1 MRMQTSKGTGM
12 PVKSRTFVD
21 RFAVGFTEFVLA
33 QRFLVILLTLVG
45 VFALAT
51 QAKHLT
57 FENNYRVFFSDE
69 NPELQAFENLQATY
83 TQTDNVFFFVKP
95 KDGRDVF
102 EPETMTAV
110 AEITEEGWQLPYS
123 IRVDSITNFQYTYA
137 EEDDLIVEDLVYDP
151 GSLTE
156 EEFAEKRAV
165 ALAEPILV
173 RQLVTEDGT
182 ATAVNI
188 TLQFPQISN
197 DEVPEVAFAARE
209 IRERMAAKYP
219 DLEFAISGG
228 GLLNMAFME
237 SGLADNTTLV
247 PLMFLVV
254 IILSFVTVRSF
265 SATISLFLVIV
276 LSVLVT
282 VGAAGVMRIPLT
294 PISLSS
300 LIVVL
305 TLAVADGIHILLTF
319 RQNMQKGMAKRE
331 ALIDAIRVN
340 FLAVGITSLTTIV
353 GFMALNFSD
362 SPPFWHLGNMS
373 AVGIFAAWALS
384 VTFFPAMLSLLPA
397 KAAVREDYVDRHT
410 VMDRFADFIL
420 PRRNIF
426 AVLALGGVVAL
437 VAMIPRMELNDQ
449 WTKYFGERIEFR
461 RDTDVISQHFG
472 LFTVEFSVE
481 ANGPGGIYE
490 PEYLERLDAFAS
502 WLETQPNVAHVYS
515 LSDIMKRLNK
525 NLNADDPSFYRL
537 PDDREL
543 AAQYLLLYEL
553 SLPYGLDLNDRI
565 NIDKSATRLT
575 VTMEDGP
582 TQETKDLLIASAAY
596 LEENFP
602 EGLRPTPTSTQVMF
616 TFITD
621 RNVEQMIQGTVFAIL
636 AISVIMIFTFRSLK
650 LGVLSLV
657 PNTLPIATAFG
668 AWAIL
673 VGEIGFS
680 VSVVAAISLGI
691 VVDDTV
697 HLITKYVR
705 ARREQGLSAE
715 DAVRYS
721 FNTVGLAIIVNTII
735 LSIGFSVL
743 MFSTFKVTVD
753 MGLLT
758 SLSIVFALILDFL
771 LLPALLIWTD
781 GGRETKTKLEATH
794 AAPNLS
800 SV

>member
-1 MRMQTSKGTGM
+1 M
-12 PVKSRTFVD
+12 PVKSRTVVD
-21 RFAVGFTEFVLA
+21 RFAVGFTEFVLS
-33 QRFLVILLTLVG
+33 QRILVILATVIA

-51 QAKHLT
+51 QAKHLS

-83 TQTDNVFFFVKP
+83 TQTDNVFFYVRP

-102 EPETMTAV
+102 EPQTMSAI
-110 AEITEEGWQLPYS
+110 ADITEESWQIPHS
-123 IRVDSITNFQYTYA
+123 IRVDSVTNFQYTYA
-137 EEDDLIVEDLVYDP
+137 EEDDLIVEDLIYDP
-151 GSLTE
+151 ASLSAE
-156 EEFAEKRAV
+156 EYAEKREI
-165 ALAEPILV
+165 ALAEPILE
-173 RQLVTEDGT
+173 RQLVTSDGG
-182 ATAVNI
+182 ATAVNV
-188 TLQFPQISN
+188 TLQFPQLSN
-197 DEVPEVAFAARE
+197 DEVPNVAFAARD
-209 IRERMAAKYP
+209 IRERMEEKYP
-219 DLEFAISGG
+219 DLTFAISGG

-254 IILSFVTVRSF
+254 VLLTFVTVRSF
-265 SATISLFLVIV
+265 SATIALFLVIV
-276 LSVLVT
+276 LSVLTT
-282 VGAAGVMRIPLT
+282 VGAAGVMRVPLT

-319 RQNMQKGMAKRE
+319 RQNMQKGMPKRE

-397 KAAVREDYVDRHT
+397 KAALREDYVDRHT
-410 VMDRFADFIL
+410 VMDRFADFVL
-420 PRRNIF
+420 PRRNVF
-426 AVLALGGVVAL
+426 ALLSLAGVVAL
-437 VAMIPRMELNDQ
+437 VAMIPRMDLNDQ

-472 LFTVEFSVE
+472 LFTVDFSVE
-481 ANGPGGIYE
+481 AGEPSGIYE
-490 PEYLERLDAFAS
+490 PEYLQRLDAFAE

-515 LSDIMKRLNK
+515 MSDIMKRLNK
-525 NLNADDPSFYRL
+525 NLNADDPEFYRL
-537 PDDREL
+537 PEDREL

-582 TQETKDLLIASAAY
+582 TQETKDLLIAATAY

-602 EGLRPTPTSTQVMF
+602 EDLRPIPTSTQVMF

-621 RNVEQMIQGTVFAIL
+621 RNVQQMIEGTVIAIL
-636 AISVIMIFTFRSLK
+636 AISAIMIFTFRSVK
-650 LGVLSLV
+650 LGILSLV

-668 AWAIL
+668 AWALL

-715 DAVRYS
+715 DAIRYS

-758 SLSIVFALILDFL
+758 SLSIVFALVLDFL

-781 GGRETKTKLEATH
+781 GDRSTQTNLEATD

-800 SV
+800 AA

>member
-1 MRMQTSKGTGM
+1 MTS
-12 PVKSRTFVD
+12 
-21 RFAVGFTEFVLA
+21 
-33 QRFLVILLTLVG
+33 
-45 VFALAT
+45 
-51 QAKHLT
+51 
-57 FENNYRVFFSDE
+57 
-69 NPELQAFENLQATY
+69 
-83 TQTDNVFFFVKP
+83 
-95 KDGRDVF
+95 
-102 EPETMTAV
+102 
-110 AEITEEGWQLPYS
+110 EG
-123 IRVDSITNFQYTYA
+123 D
-137 EEDDLIVEDLVYDP
+137 
-151 GSLTE
+151 
-156 EEFAEKRAV
+156 
-165 ALAEPILV
+165 
-173 RQLVTEDGT
+173 
-182 ATAVNI
+182 ATAINV
-188 TLQFPQISN
+188 TLQFPELSN
-197 DEVPEVAFAARE
+197 DEVPEVAFAARD
-209 IRERMAAKYP
+209 IRERMEEKYP
-219 DLEFAISGG
+219 ELQMAISGG

-247 PLMFLVV
+247 PLMFLIV
-254 IILSFVTVRSF
+254 ILLTFVTVRSF
-265 SATISLFLVIV
+265 SATISLFLVII
-276 LSVLVT
+276 LSVLAT
-282 VGAAGVMRIPLT
+282 VGAAGVMRVPLT

-319 RQNMQKGMAKRE
+319 RQNMQKGMAKRD
-331 ALIDAIRVN
+331 ALVDAIRVN

-373 AVGIFAAWALS
+373 AVGIFSAWFLS
-384 VTFFPAMLSLLPA
+384 ITFFPALLSLLPA
-397 KAAVREDYVDRHT
+397 KAAARSDYVGRYT
-410 VMDRFADFIL
+410 VMDRFADFVL
-420 PRRNIF
+420 PRKNAF
-426 AVLALGGVVAL
+426 AMLSLPGVVAL
-437 VAMIPRMELNDQ
+437 VSMIPRLDLNDQ
-449 WTKYFGERIEFR
+449 WTQYLDRRIEFR
-461 RDTDVISQHFG
+461 RDTDAISKFFG
-472 LFTVEFSVE
+472 LFTVDFSVE
-481 ANGPGGIYE
+481 AGEPSGIYE
-490 PEYLERLDAFAS
+490 PEYLERLEAFAE

-515 LSDIMKRLNK
+515 LSDVMKRLNK
-525 NLNADDPSFYRL
+525 NLNADDPSYYRL

-553 SLPYGLDLNDRI
+553 SLPYGLDLNDRV

-582 TQETKDLLIASAAY
+582 TQETKDLLIAATAY

-602 EGLRPTPTSTQVMF
+602 EDLRPTPTSTQVMF

-621 RNVEQMIQGTVFAIL
+621 RNVEQMIQGTILAIL
-636 AISVIMIFTFRSLK
+636 AISGIMVLTFRSVK
-650 LGVLSLV
+650 LGILSLV

-668 AWAIL
+668 AWALL

-715 DAVRYS
+715 DAIRYS
-721 FNTVGLAIIVNTII
+721 FNTVGVAIIVNTVI

-781 GGRETKTKLEATH
+781 GNRSTKPTLEAVD
-794 AAPNLS
+794 AAPNFS
-800 SV
+800 AV

>member
-1 MRMQTSKGTGM
+1 M
-12 PVKSRTFVD
+12 PTKSRTIVD
-21 RFAVGFTEFVLA
+21 RFAVGFTKVVLA
-33 QRFLVILLTLVG
+33 QRFLVILVAVVG
-45 VFALAT
+45 VFGLAT
-51 QAKHLT
+51 QAKHLS
-57 FENNYRVFFSDE
+57 FESNYRVFFSDE

-83 TQTDNVFFFVKP
+83 TQTDNVFFFVKR

-102 EPETMTAV
+102 ETETMSAV
-110 AEITEEGWQLPYS
+110 AEITEEAWQLPHS
-123 IRVDSITNFQYTYA
+123 IRVDSLTNFQYTYA
-137 EEDDLIVEDLVYDP
+137 EEDDLIVEDLIGDP
-151 GSLTE
+151 GTVSP
-156 EEFAEKRAV
+156 EEFAQRRSI

-173 RQLVTEDGT
+173 RQLVTTDAD
-182 ATAVNI
+182 ATAINV
-188 TLQFPQISN
+188 TLQFPGVSS
-197 DEVPEVAFAARE
+197 DEVPNVTFAARDL
-209 IRERMAAKYP
+209 RQRMEEKYP
-219 DLEFAISGG
+219 DLTFKMSGG
-228 GLLNMAFME
+228 ALLNTAFME

-254 IILSFVTVRSF
+254 VLLSFATVRSF
-265 SATISLFLVIV
+265 SATIALFFVIV
-276 LSVLVT
+276 LSVMAT
-282 VGAAGVMRIPLT
+282 IGAAGVMRVPLT

-319 RQNMQKGMAKRE
+319 RQNMQKGMPKRE

-373 AVGIFAAWALS
+373 AAGIFSAWLFS
-384 VTFFPAMLSLLPA
+384 VTFLPALLSILPA

-420 PRRNIF
+420 PRKNII
-426 AVLALGGVVAL
+426 AI
-437 VAMIPRMELNDQ
+437 AMIGAVAASVSLIPRLGINDQ
-449 WTKYFGERIEFR
+449 WTQYFGQRIEFR
-461 RDTDVISQHFG
+461 RDTDVISQYFG
-472 LFTVEFSVE
+472 LFTVDFSVE
-481 ANGPGGIYE
+481 AGEPSGIYE
-490 PEYLERLDAFAS
+490 PEYLERLDMFAE

-515 LSDIMKRLNK
+515 LSDVMKRLNR
-525 NLNADDPSFYRL
+525 NLNGDDPDYYRL
-537 PDDREL
+537 PDEREL

-553 SLPYGLDLNDRI
+553 SLPYGLDLNNRV

-602 EGLRPTPTSTQVMF
+602 EGLRPIPTSTQVMF

-621 RNVEQMIQGTVFAIL
+621 RNVKQMIQGTIIAIL
-636 AISVIMIFTFRSLK
+636 AISAIMVFTFRSLK
-650 LGVLSLV
+650 LGILSLV

-668 AWAIL
+668 AWVLL

-680 VSVVAAISLGI
+680 VSIVAAISLGI

-715 DAVRYS
+715 EAVRYS
-721 FNTVGLAIIVNTII
+721 FNTVGLAIIVNTVI

-743 MFSTFKVTVD
+743 MFSTFKVTAD

-781 GGRETKTKLEATH
+781 GGRSPKSNLEATD
-794 AAPNLS
+794 AAPKFS
-800 SV
+800 PA

>member
-1 MRMQTSKGTGM
+1 M
-12 PVKSRTFVD
+12 PVKSRTLVD
-21 RFAVGFTEFVLA
+21 RFAVGFTEFVLS
-33 QRFLVILLTLVG
+33 QRILVILATVVA

-83 TQTDNVFFFVKP
+83 TQTDNVFFYIKP

-102 EPETMTAV
+102 EPETMSAV
-110 AEITEEGWQLPYS
+110 ADITEESWQLPHS
-123 IRVDSITNFQYTYA
+123 IRVDSVTNFQYTYA
-137 EEDDLIVEDLVYDP
+137 EEDDLIVEDLIYDP
-151 GSLTE
+151 ASLSPDDY
-156 EEFAEKRAV
+156 AKKREI
-165 ALAEPILV
+165 ALAEPILS
-173 RQLVTEDGT
+173 RQLVTEDAG
-182 ATAVNI
+182 ATAINV
-188 TLQFPQISN
+188 TLQFPQLSN
-197 DEVPEVAFAARE
+197 DEVPNVAYAARD
-209 IRERMAAKYP
+209 IRDRMEEKYP
-219 DLEFAISGG
+219 DLSFAISGG

-254 IILSFVTVRSF
+254 VLLSFVTVRSF

-282 VGAAGVMRIPLT
+282 VGAAGVMRVPLT

-319 RQNMQKGMAKRE
+319 RQNMQKGMPKRE
-331 ALIDAIRVN
+331 ALVDAIRVN

-373 AVGIFAAWALS
+373 AIGIFAAWALS

-397 KAAVREDYVDRHT
+397 KAAQREDYVDRHT
-410 VMDRFADFIL
+410 VMDRFADVIL

-426 AVLALGGVVAL
+426 ALLALSGVVAL

-461 RDTDVISQHFG
+461 RDTDVIARDFG
-472 LFTVEFSVE
+472 LFTVDFSVE
-481 ANGPGGIYE
+481 AGEPSGIYE
-490 PEYLERLDAFAS
+490 PEYLQRLDAFAE

-515 LSDIMKRLNK
+515 MSDIMKRLNK

-543 AAQYLLLYEL
+543 SAQYLLLYEL

-582 TQETKDLLIASAAY
+582 TQETKDLLIAATAY

-602 EGLRPTPTSTQVMF
+602 ENLRPTPTSTQVMF

-621 RNVEQMIQGTVFAIL
+621 RNVQQMIQGTVIAIL
-636 AISVIMIFTFRSLK
+636 AISAIMIFTFRSVK
-650 LGVLSLV
+650 LGILSLV

-668 AWAIL
+668 AWALL

-715 DAVRYS
+715 DAIRYS

-781 GGRETKTKLEATH
+781 GGRAPKTNLEAAD
-794 AAPNLS
+794 AAPNFS
-800 SV
+800 AA